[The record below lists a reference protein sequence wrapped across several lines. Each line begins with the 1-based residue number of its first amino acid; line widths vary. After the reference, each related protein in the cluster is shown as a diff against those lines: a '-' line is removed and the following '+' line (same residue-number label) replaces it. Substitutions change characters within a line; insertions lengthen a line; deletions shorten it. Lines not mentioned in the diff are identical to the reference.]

1 MSERG
6 ECRNGSVRK
15 NGDWISNHS
24 GMEKRNIG
32 YRMGERG
39 TLGRGWKGTVRKGRW
54 DKGVGKREKGWKG
67 SVRKSKMG

>member
-1 MSERG
+1 MQKWVSEEKWRLD
-6 ECRNGSVRK
+6 K
-15 NGDWISNHS
+15 HS

-54 DKGVGKREKGWKG
+54 AKGVGERKKGWKG
-67 SVRKSKMG
+67 SVRKSKMR

>member
-1 MSERG
+1 MD
-6 ECRNGSVRK
+6 K
-15 NGDWISNHS
+15 HS

-54 DKGVGKREKGWKG
+54 AKGVGERKKGWKG
-67 SVRKSKMG
+67 SVRKSKMR